1 MPINFLQNVSLN
13 NTELQNFKVEN
24 SLTLPSG
31 LSGEGQLIYKSNDNT
46 LHYHTGSNSWKTVGS
61 VTSVGISSNYLTIGS
76 TPVTTSGTIS
86 VNMPNSGVTAQQYTN
101 ATVTVNAQGII
112 TAASSGTDNVG
123 VATFTN
129 TNGTFI
135 SAGTQN
141 SAATGAVTMGTIDL
155 SASGSPS
162 ATTFLR
168 GDNVWATPAGAY
180 TSWSLEGDNATT
192 VDITDGL
199 RVDFTGGTGISTAVA
214 SGTPNTLT
222 ITNTGVTSLSGSSPI
237 AVSASS
243 GAVTISYTGGTGS
256 MNSWT
261 IQGDSGSSSVGNG
274 EAVDIAGGTYLTSV
288 ESSRTVTVNH
298 DSTSRSDTTSTDT
311 VGSGGTFTK
320 VDSITTNATGHVT
333 AINVETITM
342 GSFDNYGSW
351 SLAGDGGG
359 TTQTISSGNTA
370 NFLGGTGISTA
381 AGATD
386 DLTITN
392 TLPFNS
398 ITLAGSSGGS
408 NSTISN
414 NGTITITAGSNITAT
429 GDGSGGV
436 TVAYTGGTGSM
447 NSWTIAGDSGTSTV
461 SNSQTA
467 TIAGSTGID
476 TAESGRT
483 VTVSLDLNELTTI
496 TSAAATDELIINSSG
511 NKKIDIDD
519 IHLNQFGDAEADVD
533 FGGNKLL
540 DVASGTASTDG
551 VNLGQVQTLI
561 AGVGQ
566 FKGGYNANTGL
577 TVDLGAGNGSLD
589 GASNIASDLG
599 DFFVV
604 TTAGNAF
611 YSETLEVGDLIFAN
625 QAITASSNPA
635 STVYTVV
642 IQDEN
647 VAGAGATDGATQ
659 KGVAGFDSANFG
671 VTANGFVT
679 LDNTGVSAGSVG
691 GVTKSLSAT
700 VTAKGLLTSL
710 SEQTIAIPASQ
721 ITDFCSAVASC
732 ISTNYNFKTTIT
744 GAGPF
749 TINHNLNT
757 RDVMV
762 YVYDN
767 VSPYE
772 QQFVEVIHTD
782 ADNVT
787 LKTAAS
793 LGSGVLRVLVTEV
806 L

>member
-1 MPINFLQNVSLN
+1 
-13 NTELQNFKVEN
+13 
-24 SLTLPSG
+24 
-31 LSGEGQLIYKSNDNT
+31 
-46 LHYHTGSNSWKTVGS
+46 
-61 VTSVGISSNYLTIGS
+61 
-76 TPVTTSGTIS
+76 
-86 VNMPNSGVTAQQYTN
+86 
-101 ATVTVNAQGII
+101 
-112 TAASSGTDNVG
+112 
-123 VATFTN
+123 
-129 TNGTFI
+129 
-135 SAGTQN
+135 
-141 SAATGAVTMGTIDL
+141 
-155 SASGSPS
+155 
-162 ATTFLR
+162 
-168 GDNVWATPAGAY
+168 
-180 TSWSLEGDNATT
+180 
-192 VDITDGL
+192 
-199 RVDFTGGTGISTAVA
+199 
-214 SGTPNTLT
+214 
-222 ITNTGVTSLSGSSPI
+222 
-237 AVSASS
+237 
-243 GAVTISYTGGTGS
+243 

-274 EAVDIAGGTYLTSV
+274 ETVDIAGGTYLTSV

-447 NSWTIAGDSGTSTV
+447 NSWTIGGDSGTSTV
-461 SNSQTA
+461 SNGQTA

-483 VTVSLDLNELTTI
+483 VTVSLDLNELSTV

-540 DVASGTASTDG
+540 DVATGTNGSDG
-551 VNLGQVQTLI
+551 VNLGQVQSLV
-561 AGVGQ
+561 AGVGVFQ
-566 FKGGYNANTGL
+566 GGYNASTNSP
-577 TVDLGAGNGSLD
+577 AIA
-589 GASNIASDLG
+589 GASNIAADTG
-599 DFFVV
+599 DYYVV
-604 TTAGNAF
+604 TTDGNISF
-611 YSETLEVGDLIFAN
+611 NGSVVSVEVGDLIFAN
-625 QAITASSNPA
+625 ESITAASNPA
-635 STVYTVV
+635 ATKYTIV
-642 IQDEN
+642 IQDAN
-647 VAGAGATDGATQ
+647 IAGAGSTDGATE
-659 KGVAGFDSANFG
+659 KGVAGFDSANFQ
-671 VTANGFVT
+671 VTANGWT
-679 LDNTGVSAGSVG
+679 QLKNTGVSAGTVG

-721 ITDFCSAVASC
+721 ITDFCSAVATC

-767 VSPYE
+767 ASPYE

-787 LKTAAS
+787 LKTAAT
-793 LGSGVLRVLVTEV
+793 LGTGVLRVLVTEV

>member
-86 VNMPNSGVTAQQYTN
+86 VNMPNSGVSAASYTN
-101 ATVTVNAQGII
+101 ASITVNAQGIV

-129 TNGTFI
+129 TNGTFV

-199 RVDFTGGTGISTAVA
+199 RVDFTGGTGISTSVA
-214 SGTPNTLT
+214 SATPNTLT
-222 ITNTGVTSLSGSSPI
+222 ITNTGVTSISASSPI
-237 AVSASS
+237 SVDQST
-243 GAVTISYTGGTGS
+243 GAVAISYTGGTGTMS
-256 MNSWT
+256 SWT
-261 IQGDSGSSSVGNG
+261 IQGDSGSSTVADGQT
-274 EAVDIAGGTYLTSV
+274 VDIAGGTYITSA
-288 ESSRTVTVNH
+288 ESSRTVTLNH
-298 DSTSRSDTTSTDT
+298 DNTSRSDTTSTDT

-320 VDSITTNATGHVT
+320 VDSITTNAQGHVT

-351 SLAGDGGG
+351 TLAGDGGG
-359 TTQTISSGNTA
+359 TSQAITSGNTA
-370 NFLGGTGISTA
+370 TFLGGTGITTA

-392 TLPFNS
+392 SLPFNS

-408 NSTISN
+408 NSTIAN
-414 NGTITITAGSNITAT
+414 NGTITITAGSNISAT

-447 NSWTIAGDSGTSTV
+447 SSWTIAGDSGTSTV

-483 VTVSLDLNELTTI
+483 VTVSLDLAELTTI
-496 TSAAATDELIINSSG
+496 TSAAATNELIINSGG

-540 DVASGTASTDG
+540 DVATGTSGSDG
-551 VNLGQVQTLI
+551 VNLGQVQSLI
-561 AGVGQ
+561 AGVGVFQ
-566 FKGGYNANTGL
+566 GGYNASTNSP
-577 TVDLGAGNGSLD
+577 AIA
-589 GASNIASDLG
+589 GASNIAADTG
-599 DFFVV
+599 DYYVV
-604 TTAGNAF
+604 TTDGTISFNGSTVAV
-611 YSETLEVGDLIFAN
+611 EVGDLIFAN
-625 QAITASSNPA
+625 ESITASSNPA
-635 STVYTVV
+635 ATKYTIV
-642 IQDEN
+642 IQDAN
-647 VAGAGATDGATQ
+647 IAGAGSTDGGTE
-659 KGVAGFDSANFG
+659 KGVAGFDSGNFD
-671 VTANGFVT
+671 VTANGWVT
-679 LDNTGVSAGSVG
+679 LDDTGVSAGSVG

-710 SEQTIAIPASQ
+710 TEQTIAIPASQ

-767 VSPYE
+767 ASPYE
-772 QQFVEVIHTD
+772 QTFVEVIHTD

>member
-61 VTSVGISSNYLTIGS
+61 VTSVGISSNYFTVGS

-86 VNMPNSGVTAQQYTN
+86 VDMPASGVTAAQYTN
-101 ATVTVNAQGII
+101 ATVTVNAQGVI

-129 TNGTFI
+129 TNGTFV

-274 EAVDIAGGTYLTSV
+274 ETVDIAGGTYLTTS

-298 DSTSRSDTTSTDT
+298 DSTLRSDTTSTDT

-370 NFLGGTGISTA
+370 NFLGGTGITTA

-392 TLPFNS
+392 SLPFNS

-408 NSTISN
+408 NSTIAN
-414 NGTITITAGSNITAT
+414 NGTITITAGSNISAT
-429 GDGSGGV
+429 GDGAGGV

-447 NSWTIAGDSGTSTV
+447 SSWTLAGDSGTSTI
-461 SNSQTA
+461 SNGSTA
-467 TIAGSTGID
+467 TVAGSTGID
-476 TAESGRT
+476 TAESGGT

-533 FGGNKLL
+533 LGGNKLL
-540 DVASGTASTDG
+540 DVATGTSGTDG
-551 VNLGQVQTLI
+551 VNLGQVQSLV
-561 AGVGQ
+561 AGVGVFQ
-566 FKGGYNANTGL
+566 GGYNASTNSPAI
-577 TVDLGAGNGSLD
+577 AGS
-589 GASNIASDLG
+589 SNIAADTG
-599 DFFVV
+599 DYYVV
-604 TTAGNAF
+604 TTDGNISF
-611 YSETLEVGDLIFAN
+611 NGSVVTVEVGDLIFAN
-625 QAITASSNPA
+625 ESITASSNPA
-635 STVYTVV
+635 ATKYTIV
-642 IQDEN
+642 IQDAN
-647 VAGAGATDGATQ
+647 IAGAGSTDGGTE
-659 KGVAGFDSANFG
+659 KGVAGFDSANFQ
-671 VTANGFVT
+671 VTANGWT
-679 LDNTGVSAGSVG
+679 QLKNTGVSAGSVG

-710 SEQTIAIPASQ
+710 SEQAIAIPASQ

-767 VSPYE
+767 ASPYE

-782 ADNVT
+782 VDNVT
-787 LKTAAS
+787 LKTAAT
-793 LGSGVLRVLVTEV
+793 LGTGVLKVLVTEV

>member
-24 SLTLPSG
+24 SLTLPSS

-46 LHYHTGSNSWKTVGS
+46 LHYHTGSNTWKTVGS

-86 VNMPNSGVTAQQYTN
+86 VNMPSSGVTAAQYTN

-123 VATFTN
+123 VASFTN
-129 TNGTFI
+129 TNGTFV

-180 TSWSLEGDNATT
+180 TSWSLEGDNVTT
-192 VDITDGL
+192 VDVTDGL
-199 RVDFTGGTGISTAVA
+199 RVDFTGGAGISTAVA

-222 ITNTGVTSLSGSSPI
+222 ITNTGVTSLAGSSPI
-237 AVSASS
+237 SVSASS
-243 GAVTISYTGGTGS
+243 GAVTISYTGGTGAMDS
-256 MNSWT
+256 FT
-261 IQGDSGSSSVGNG
+261 IQGDSGSSSVSNG
-274 EAVDIAGGTYLTSV
+274 QTVDIAGGTLINTV
-288 ESSRTVTVNH
+288 ESSRTVTLNH
-298 DSTSRSDTTSTDT
+298 SSVTRSDTTSTDSL
-311 VGSGGTFTK
+311 GSGGSFTK
-320 VDSITTNATGHVT
+320 VDSITTNPQGHVT
-333 AINVETITM
+333 AINVETVTI

-398 ITLAGSSGGS
+398 ITLAGGSGGS

-414 NGTITITAGSNITAT
+414 NGTITIGAGSNITAT

-436 TVAYTGGTGSM
+436 TIAYTGGTGSM
-447 NSWTIAGDSGTSTV
+447 SSWTLAGDTGTSTI
-461 SNSQTA
+461 SNGNTA
-467 TIAGSTGID
+467 TVAGSTGID
-476 TAESGRT
+476 TAESGGT

-540 DVASGTASTDG
+540 DVATGTAGTDG
-551 VNLGQVQTLI
+551 VNLAQVQSLV
-561 AGVGQ
+561 AGVGVFQ
-566 FKGGYNANTGL
+566 GGYNASTNSP
-577 TVDLGAGNGSLD
+577 AIA
-589 GASNIASDLG
+589 GASNIAADTG
-599 DFFVV
+599 DYYVV
-604 TTAGNAF
+604 TTDGTIAF
-611 YSETLEVGDLIFAN
+611 NGSSVAVEVGDLIFAN
-625 QAITASSNPA
+625 AAVPATSNPA
-635 STVYTVV
+635 ATAYTIV
-642 IQDEN
+642 IQDAN
-647 VAGAGATDGATQ
+647 IAGAGSTDGGTE
-659 KGVAGFDSANFG
+659 KGVAGFDSGNFG
-671 VTANGFVT
+671 VTANGWVT

-710 SEQTIAIPASQ
+710 TEQTIAIPASQ

-732 ISTNYNFKTTIT
+732 ISSNYNFKTTIT

-767 VSPYE
+767 ASPYE